1 MSNQA
6 STSDIASYLTEV
18 KKLLSAGK
26 YDFVPRRKNMQA
38 LAQHGL
44 TITDAKNEI
53 LGLVVGDYYKGPKQD
68 HDPNRPGDIW
78 EFKKDID
85 GMQFYV
91 KVKIVQE
98 NGEDILKC
106 IGFHED
112 GVGSVARDGLA
123 VRVAQLVH
131 ADVVGAHGGA
141 LGGEVTPCVPVLE
154 EEGQLDLGVRVG
166 GVDDADGLVGDAGV
180 LRDGVEEGVG
190 DEPGFLAVCFHDE
203 GPFCM

>member
-26 YDFVPRRKNMQA
+26 YVFVPRRKNMQA

-44 TITDAKNEI
+44 TIADAKNEI

-68 HDPNRPGDIW
+68 FDLNRPGDIW
-78 EFKKDID
+78 EFKKHID

-98 NGEDILKC
+98 NGADILKC
-106 IGFHED
+106 LAFHED
-112 GVGSVARDGLA
+112 DFA
-123 VRVAQLVH
+123 
-131 ADVVGAHGGA
+131 
-141 LGGEVTPCVPVLE
+141 
-154 EEGQLDLGVRVG
+154 
-166 GVDDADGLVGDAGV
+166 
-180 LRDGVEEGVG
+180 
-190 DEPGFLAVCFHDE
+190 
-203 GPFCM
+203 

>member
-18 KKLLSAGK
+18 KRLLSAGK

-53 LGLVVGDYYKGPKQD
+53 LGLVVGDYYKGPKRD
-68 HDPNRPGDIW
+68 FDPNRPGDIW
-78 EFKKDID
+78 EFKKNID

-106 IGFHED
+106 LAFHED
-112 GVGSVARDGLA
+112 DFA
-123 VRVAQLVH
+123 
-131 ADVVGAHGGA
+131 
-141 LGGEVTPCVPVLE
+141 
-154 EEGQLDLGVRVG
+154 
-166 GVDDADGLVGDAGV
+166 
-180 LRDGVEEGVG
+180 
-190 DEPGFLAVCFHDE
+190 
-203 GPFCM
+203 